1 MTTKKDQLLELLQNN
16 LEKKEGSFLY
26 KLNDENLFDNA
37 TYNEFSI
44 TTAYVSNI
52 ELDEET
58 RVKFIPILWEIG
70 FKVISCISWHYN
82 GFDVYCIKNAK
93 DYDLNELSNRIYYLC
108 NFFSYGKKMDYE
120 YLAM

>member
-44 TTAYVSNI
+44 TTAYVSTI

-70 FKVISCISWHYN
+70 FKVISCIS
-82 GFDVYCIKNAK
+82 
-93 DYDLNELSNRIYYLC
+93 
-108 NFFSYGKKMDYE
+108 
-120 YLAM
+120 